1 MLGDYQLVIFT
12 ERVILLFTPFEE
24 FRKSK
29 FEKTSICWSHIPNS
43 HSLEYVNGVE
53 SEKIHFTY
61 EIIVI
66 KFIFITH
73 FSCFSRN

>member
-1 MLGDYQLVIFT
+1 MLGVYQLVIFT
-12 ERVILLFTPFEE
+12 ESVIFLFTPFEE
-24 FRKSK
+24 VRKSK
-29 FEKTSICWSHIPNS
+29 FEKPSICWSHIPNS
-43 HSLEYVNGVE
+43 HSPENVNGAE

-66 KFIFITH
+66 KFVFITH